1 MPSAGRPAGQVSSLN
16 AQAAA
21 LKTAINDDFW
31 IPAKGM
37 YGYFIHGADSMRGQ
51 LYQTEEG
58 AGLSFAILF
67 GIATPAQ
74 AESIMQNTDI
84 QPAGIVD
91 TYPNF
96 ARYSGAQPGRHNVTV
111 RPMVQGYWADA
122 AAQSGDQSRFASE
135 VESLARLADS
145 GNEFYEAY
153 TAQTGVPD
161 GGWQTGSHWSAAPDQ
176 TWSATAYLRM
186 ISTGNAGLCL
196 DVRGAA
202 TADLTPVQIY
212 TCDGTNAQQWNV
224 VTADNTLRS
233 LGKCLDVKNGG
244 TGDGTTVDLYTCNGA
259 DNETAAASAA
269 TRRRRR
275 WNTG

>member
-1 MPSAGRPAGQVSSLN
+1 
-16 AQAAA
+16 
-21 LKTAINDDFW
+21 
-31 IPAKGM
+31 M
-37 YGYFIHGADSMRGQ
+37 YGYFIHSADSMRGQ
-51 LYQTEEG
+51 LDQTEEG

-96 ARYSGAQPGRHNVTV
+96 ARYSAARPGRHNVTV
-111 RPMVQGYWADA
+111 RPMVKGYWADA

-153 TAQTGVPD
+153 NAQTGVPD

-186 ISTGNAGLCL
+186 IYDDTFGMDFTANGVTFQPTLPTGLGDVSLTGVQYRGATLNITLHGSGDVISAFKLDGTTTSTYSVPSTLTGTHSVDITLTGGQSSTITGNAGLCL

-212 TCDGTNAQQWNV
+212 TCDGTNAQ
-224 VTADNTLRS
+224 
-233 LGKCLDVKNGG
+233 
-244 TGDGTTVDLYTCNGA
+244 
-259 DNETAAASAA
+259 
-269 TRRRRR
+269 
-275 WNTG
+275 